1 MGIFESTLFEKL
13 RKSTGNVTTYVSG
26 GQQIVRAKSSFRK
39 DRKSKAQLRQ
49 RNRMQTLKD
58 IWGDFRALTPEGFCT
73 TSLKTAWNRF
83 VQANLMREGMER
95 GLSETADWL
104 NVSIAQGPLLP
115 PLLTAKIDG
124 ETKTIT
130 FRWQRQPDRPN
141 CIGTDHLFGAVIDIG
156 ETDCMYWELGT
167 RENDGEMTVPLPK
180 DFKRKRMAVY
190 GYAKNA
196 AGTRTSNSLGLAIWE
211 KNSKKKQRSK
221 AKSD

>member
-83 VQANLMREGMER
+83 VQANLM
-95 GLSETADWL
+95 
-104 NVSIAQGPLLP
+104 P

-141 CIGTDHLFGAVIDIG
+141 CIGTDRLFGAVIDIG

>member
-83 VQANLMREGMER
+83 VQANLMREGVGR
-95 GLSETADWL
+95 GLAEPAEMSAP
-104 NVSIAQGPLLP
+104 NAPNAP
-115 PLLTAKIDG
+115 PIPT
-124 ETKTIT
+124 
-130 FRWQRQPDRPN
+130 
-141 CIGTDHLFGAVIDIG
+141 
-156 ETDCMYWELGT
+156 
-167 RENDGEMTVPLPK
+167 
-180 DFKRKRMAVY
+180 
-190 GYAKNA
+190 
-196 AGTRTSNSLGLAIWE
+196 
-211 KNSKKKQRSK
+211 
-221 AKSD
+221 